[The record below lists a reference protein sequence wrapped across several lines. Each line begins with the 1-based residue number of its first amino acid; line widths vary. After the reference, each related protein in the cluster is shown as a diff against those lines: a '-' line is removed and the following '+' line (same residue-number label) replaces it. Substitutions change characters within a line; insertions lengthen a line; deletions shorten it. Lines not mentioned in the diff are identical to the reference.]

1 MADNVIPEAVVSAA
15 SFAFRTDDLGASVQ
29 AAVSKILLGADG
41 ADDGFVSAA
50 NPLPVSLASVPSHAV
65 TNAGTFAVQA
75 SQTGT
80 WTVTGTAG
88 TFPVTDS
95 GGSLTVDAPVGTP
108 VFVRLSDG
116 TSAIATLPVSAT
128 QSGTWNV
135 ANTGTFAVQAAQ
147 TGTWTVTGTGGT
159 FPVTDSGGSLTVDAP
174 VGTPVFVRLS
184 DGTSAITTL
193 PVIATQSGTW
203 NVANTGT
210 FAVQAAQTGTWTVT
224 GTGGTFPVTD
234 SGGSLTVDAPV
245 GTPVFVRLSDGT
257 SAITNLPVT
266 GSAAHDAVDANNPL
280 KIGTKAVSTPSTL
293 TLVSAADRTDL
304 FSGTD
309 GILLVRNH
317 TTLDDV
323 VQERAT
329 NTDGASTAFTSG
341 LAAPGSGV
349 RICVTAVT
357 ICNSSA
363 TFCTV
368 DLRDGT
374 AGSVLWTLPVPATG
388 GVVQR
393 FDPPLKL
400 TANTALAF
408 DASGAT
414 TTLTISANG
423 FRTKL

>member
-1 MADNVIPEAVVSAA
+1 MADNVFPEEVKTAA
-15 SFAFRTDDLGASVQ
+15 PFAFRTDDLGSAVQ
-29 AAVSKILLGADG
+29 AAVSKILLGGDG
-41 ADDGFVSAA
+41 SDDGFVSAA
-50 NPLPVSLASVPSHAV
+50 NPLPVSVATIPSHPV

-75 SQTGT
+75 AQAGT
-80 WTVTGTAG
+80 WTVTGSGG

-116 TSAIATLPVSAT
+116 TSAIATLPV
-128 QSGTWNV
+128 
-135 ANTGTFAVQAAQ
+135 
-147 TGTWTVTGTGGT
+147 
-159 FPVTDSGGSLTVDAP
+159 
-174 VGTPVFVRLS
+174 
-184 DGTSAITTL
+184 
-193 PVIATQSGTW
+193 
-203 NVANTGT
+203 
-210 FAVQAAQTGTWTVT
+210 
-224 GTGGTFPVTD
+224 
-234 SGGSLTVDAPV
+234 
-245 GTPVFVRLSDGT
+245 
-257 SAITNLPVT
+257 T
-266 GSAAHDAVDANNPL
+266 GSTAHDAVDANNPV
-280 KIGTKAVSTPSTL
+280 KIGSRAVSTPSTL

-329 NTDGASTAFTSG
+329 NTDGASTAFTGG

-349 RICVTAVT
+349 RLCITAVT

-408 DASGAT
+408 DASAAT
-414 TTLTISANG
+414 TTITISANG
-423 FRTKL
+423 FKTRL

>member
-1 MADNVIPEAVVSAA
+1 MADNVFPEAVTTAA
-15 SFAFRTDDLGASVQ
+15 AFSFRTDDLGSAVQ
-29 AAVSKILLGADG
+29 APVTKILLGGDG
-41 ADDGFVSAA
+41 TDDGFVSSA
-50 NPLPVSLASVPSHAV
+50 NPLPVSLATVPSHPV

-75 SQTGT
+75 
-80 WTVTGTAG
+80 
-88 TFPVTDS
+88 
-95 GGSLTVDAPVGTP
+95 
-108 VFVRLSDG
+108 
-116 TSAIATLPVSAT
+116 T
-128 QSGTWNV
+128 QS
-135 ANTGTFAVQAAQ
+135 
-147 TGTWTVTGTGGT
+147 GTWTVTGTGGT

-184 DGTSAITTL
+184 DGTSAISSL
-193 PVIATQSGTW
+193 
-203 NVANTGT
+203 
-210 FAVQAAQTGTWTVT
+210 QT
-224 GTGGTFPVTD
+224 
-234 SGGSLTVDAPV
+234 
-245 GTPVFVRLSDGT
+245 
-257 SAITNLPVT
+257 T
-266 GSAAHDAVDANNPL
+266 GSTAHDAVDANNPV
-280 KIGTKAVSTPSTL
+280 KIGARAVSTPSTL

-341 LAAPGSGV
+341 LAAPGAGV
-349 RICVTAVT
+349 RLCITSVT

-368 DLRDGT
+368 DLRDGS

-393 FDPPLKL
+393 FDPPLRL

-408 DASGAT
+408 DASAAT

-423 FRTKL
+423 FKTKL

>member
-1 MADNVIPEAVVSAA
+1 MADNVFPEAVVSAA
-15 SFAFRTDDLGASVQ
+15 AFSFRTDDLGGSVQ
-29 AAVSKILLGADG
+29 APASKILLGGDG
-41 ADDGFVSAA
+41 TDDGFVSSA
-50 NPLPVSLASVPSHAV
+50 NPMPVSLATVPSHPV

-75 SQTGT
+75 TQTGT
-80 WTVTGTAG
+80 WTVTGTGG

-116 TSAIATLPVSAT
+116 TSAITTLPVTAT

-193 PVIATQSGTW
+193 PVAATQSGTW

-257 SAITNLPVT
+257 SAITSLQTT
-266 GSAAHDAVDANNPL
+266 GSTAHDAVDANNPI
-280 KIGTKAVSTPSTL
+280 KIGTRAVSTPSTL

-341 LAAPGSGV
+341 LAAPGAGV
-349 RICVTAVT
+349 RLCITSVT

-368 DLRDGT
+368 DLRDGS

-408 DASGAT
+408 DASAAT
-414 TTLTISANG
+414 TTITISANG
-423 FRTKL
+423 FKTKL

>member
-1 MADNVIPEAVVSAA
+1 MADNVFPEAVVSAA
-15 SFAFRTDDLGASVQ
+15 AFSFRTDDLGGSVQ
-29 AAVSKILLGADG
+29 APASKILLGGDG
-41 ADDGFVSAA
+41 TDDGFVSSA
-50 NPLPVSLASVPSHAV
+50 NPMPVSLATVPSHPV

-75 SQTGT
+75 TQTGT
-80 WTVTGTAG
+80 WTVTGTGG

-116 TSAIATLPVSAT
+116 TSAITTLPVTAT

-184 DGTSAITTL
+184 DGTSAITSL
-193 PVIATQSGTW
+193 
-203 NVANTGT
+203 
-210 FAVQAAQTGTWTVT
+210 QT
-224 GTGGTFPVTD
+224 
-234 SGGSLTVDAPV
+234 
-245 GTPVFVRLSDGT
+245 
-257 SAITNLPVT
+257 T
-266 GSAAHDAVDANNPL
+266 GSTAHDAVDANNPI
-280 KIGTKAVSTPSTL
+280 KIGTRAVSTPSTL

-341 LAAPGSGV
+341 LAAPGAGV
-349 RICVTAVT
+349 RLCITSVT

-368 DLRDGT
+368 DLRDGS

-408 DASGAT
+408 DASAAT
-414 TTLTISANG
+414 TTITISANG
-423 FRTKL
+423 FKTKL

>member
-1 MADNVIPEAVVSAA
+1 MADNIYPEAVVSAA
-15 SFAFRTDDLGASVQ
+15 TFQFRTDDLGGGVQ
-29 AAVSKILLGADG
+29 APASKILLGADG
-41 ADDGFVSAA
+41 ADDGFVSSA

-75 SQTGT
+75 AQAGT
-80 WTVTGTAG
+80 WTVTGTGG

-95 GGSLTVDAPVGTP
+95 GGSLTVDSPVGTP
-108 VFVRLSDG
+108 LYVRLSDG
-116 TSAIATLPVSAT
+116 SSAISTLPVSLASVPSHEVT
-128 QSGTWNV
+128 N
-135 ANTGTFAVQAAQ
+135 AGTFAVQAAQ

-174 VGTPVFVRLS
+174 VGTPLFVRLS
-184 DGTSAITTL
+184 DGSSAISTL
-193 PVIATQSGTW
+193 PVSLASVPSHEVTLAANQTLATL
-203 NVANTGT
+203 
-210 FAVQAAQTGTWTVT
+210 
-224 GTGGTFPVTD
+224 TGGGV
-234 SGGSLTVDAPV
+234 
-245 GTPVFVRLSDGT
+245 
-257 SAITNLPVT
+257 
-266 GSAAHDAVDANNPL
+266 AHDGIDTGNPHKVGGRAVATL
-280 KIGTKAVSTPSTL
+280 STA
-293 TLVSAADRTDL
+293 TLVSAGDRSDL
-304 FSGTD
+304 VTATD
-309 GILLVRNH
+309 GSLVVRPH

-323 VQERAT
+323 VAERTT

-349 RICVTAVT
+349 RLCITAVT
-357 ICNSSA
+357 ICNSSS

-374 AGSVLWTLPVPATG
+374 SGSVLWTLPVPATG

-408 DASGAT
+408 DASAAT

-423 FRTKL
+423 FKTKL

>member
-1 MADNVIPEAVVSAA
+1 MADNVFPEAVVSAA
-15 SFAFRTDDLGASVQ
+15 AFSFRTDDLGGSVQ
-29 AAVSKILLGADG
+29 APASKILLGGDG
-41 ADDGFVSAA
+41 TDDGFVSSA
-50 NPLPVSLASVPSHAV
+50 NPMPVSLATVPSHPV

-75 SQTGT
+75 TQTGT
-80 WTVTGTAG
+80 WTVTGTGG

-116 TSAIATLPVSAT
+116 TSAITTLPVTATQSGTWNVANTGTFAVQAAQTGTWTVTGTGGTFPVTDSGGSLTVDAPVGTPVLVRLSDGTSAITTLPVAAT

-184 DGTSAITTL
+184 DGTSAITSL
-193 PVIATQSGTW
+193 
-203 NVANTGT
+203 
-210 FAVQAAQTGTWTVT
+210 QT
-224 GTGGTFPVTD
+224 
-234 SGGSLTVDAPV
+234 
-245 GTPVFVRLSDGT
+245 
-257 SAITNLPVT
+257 T
-266 GSAAHDAVDANNPL
+266 GSTAHDAVDANNPI
-280 KIGTKAVSTPSTL
+280 KIGTRAVSTPSTL

-341 LAAPGSGV
+341 LAAPGAGV
-349 RICVTAVT
+349 RLCITSVT

-368 DLRDGT
+368 DLRDGS

-408 DASGAT
+408 DASAAT
-414 TTLTISANG
+414 TTITISANG
-423 FRTKL
+423 FKTKL

>member
-1 MADNVIPEAVVSAA
+1 MADNVFPEAVVAAA
-15 SFAFRTDDLGASVQ
+15 SFAFRTDDLGSAIQSPVT
-29 AAVSKILLGADG
+29 KILLGGDG
-41 ADDGFVSAA
+41 TDDGFVSSS
-50 NPLPVSLASVPSHAV
+50 NPLPVSVATIPSHPV

-75 SQTGT
+75 SQ
-80 WTVTGTAG
+80 A
-88 TFPVTDS
+88 
-95 GGSLTVDAPVGTP
+95 
-108 VFVRLSDG
+108 
-116 TSAIATLPVSAT
+116 
-128 QSGTWNV
+128 GTWNV
-135 ANTGTFAVQAAQ
+135 ANTGTFAVQA
-147 TGTWTVTGTGGT
+147 
-159 FPVTDSGGSLTVDAP
+159 D
-174 VGTPVFVRLS
+174 
-184 DGTSAITTL
+184 
-193 PVIATQSGTW
+193 QS
-203 NVANTGT
+203 
-210 FAVQAAQTGTWTVT
+210 GTWTVT

-257 SAITNLPVT
+257 SAITNLPTV
-266 GSAAHDAVDANNPL
+266 GSVAHDAVDANNPL
-280 KIGTKAVSTPSTL
+280 KIGTRAISTPSTL

-323 VQERAT
+323 VSERTT

-341 LAAPGSGV
+341 LAAPGAGV
-349 RICVTAVT
+349 RLCITAVT
-357 ICNSSA
+357 VCNSSA

-368 DLRDGT
+368 DLRDGS

-408 DASGAT
+408 DASAAT

-423 FRTKL
+423 FKTKL

>member
-1 MADNVIPEAVVSAA
+1 MADNVFPEAVVAAA
-15 SFAFRTDDLGASVQ
+15 SFAFRTDDLGGSVQ
-29 AAVSKILLGADG
+29 AAASKILLGADG
-41 ADDGFVSAA
+41 ADEGFVSAA
-50 NPLPVSLASVPSHAV
+50 NPLPISVATIPSHAV

-75 SQTGT
+75 AQTGT
-80 WTVTGTAG
+80 WTVTGSGG

-116 TSAIATLPVSAT
+116 TSAIATLPVTAT
-128 QSGTWNV
+128 QNGTWNV
-135 ANTGTFAVQAAQ
+135 GNTGTFAVQAAQ
-147 TGTWTVTGTGGT
+147 SGTWTVTGSGGT

-184 DGTSAITTL
+184 DGSSAITTL

-203 NVANTGT
+203 NVTNTGT
-210 FAVQAAQTGTWTVT
+210 FAVQAAQAGTWTVT
-224 GTGGTFPVTD
+224 GSGGTFPVTD

-245 GTPVFVRLSDGT
+245 GTPLFVRLSDGS
-257 SAITNLPVT
+257 SAITTLPIT
-266 GSAAHDAVDANNPL
+266 GSTAHDAVDANSPV
-280 KIGTKAVSTPSTL
+280 KIGTRAVSTPSTL
-293 TLVSAADRTDL
+293 TLVSASDRTDL

-317 TTLDDV
+317 STLDDV
-323 VQERAT
+323 VQERT
-329 NTDGASTAFTSG
+329 TDTSGNSTAFTG
-341 LAAPGSGV
+341 GFAAPGAGV
-349 RICVTAVT
+349 RLCVTSVT
-357 ICNSSA
+357 LCNSSA

-368 DLRDGT
+368 DLRDGS

-408 DASGAT
+408 DASAAT
-414 TTLTISANG
+414 TTLTISVNG
-423 FRTKL
+423 FKTKL